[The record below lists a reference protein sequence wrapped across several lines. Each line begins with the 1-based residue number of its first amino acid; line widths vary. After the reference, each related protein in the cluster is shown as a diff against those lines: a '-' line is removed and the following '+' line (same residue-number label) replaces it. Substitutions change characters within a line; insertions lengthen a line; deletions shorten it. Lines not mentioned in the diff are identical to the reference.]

1 MRVDLNCILE
11 DLFRIVPTF
20 EPHQGLGKIH
30 AELFVIGLDPNGFS
44 VLLDTLIEPSVIE
57 IGESQQPMCFGAVTT
72 YLNRSIQVR
81 NGFLHLTQ
89 LQSEATEV
97 ELRKG
102 KVPIQGNGLLE
113 SALGIGL
120 AFQLKI
126 DLPQLVEVVRIVV
139 INDDST
145 LGSFQSL
152 PQLACVLV

>member
-11 DLFRIVPTF
+11 D
-20 EPHQGLGKIH
+20 
-30 AELFVIGLDPNGFS
+30 LFVIGLDPNGFS

-81 NGFLHLTQ
+81 NGFLHRTQ

-102 KVPIQGNGLLE
+102 KVPIQGNGLLK
-113 SALGIGL
+113 SALRIGL
-120 AFQLKI
+120 AFQVKI
-126 DLPQLVEVVRIVV
+126 DLSQLVEVVCIVV
-139 INDDST
+139 INDDGT
-145 LGSFQSL
+145 LGSFQRL
-152 PQLACVLV
+152 PRLACVLVGIAQVKVSAGIDRIESH